1 MNYDE
6 NEIKNSIMENV
17 KIPFFCNFRKKN
29 EYKIKKENSL

>member
-17 KIPFFCNFRKKN
+17 KIPFFAISEKRMNTR
-29 EYKIKKENSL
+29 